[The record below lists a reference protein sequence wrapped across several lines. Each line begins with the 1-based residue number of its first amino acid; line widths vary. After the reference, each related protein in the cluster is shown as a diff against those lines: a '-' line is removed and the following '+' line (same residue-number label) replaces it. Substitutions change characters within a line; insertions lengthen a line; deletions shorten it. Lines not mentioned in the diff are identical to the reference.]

1 MAFNG
6 IIVEEENIKFFFKY
20 DSDAKD
26 KLLHIWVRH
35 LTTIDNALDVFFE
48 NNSTIWNK
56 KHERFESY
64 SDKHGLYWFWLEKDK
79 KVMIISCFNV

>member
-6 IIVEEENIKFFFKY
+6 LVIEEENIKFFFKY
-20 DSDAKD
+20 DSSTKD

-35 LTTIDNALDVFFE
+35 LTTIENALDVFFE
-48 NNSTIWNK
+48 NDNTTWNEN
-56 KHERFESY
+56 HSRFESF
-64 SDKHGLYWFWLEKDK
+64 SETHGLYWFWLEENK